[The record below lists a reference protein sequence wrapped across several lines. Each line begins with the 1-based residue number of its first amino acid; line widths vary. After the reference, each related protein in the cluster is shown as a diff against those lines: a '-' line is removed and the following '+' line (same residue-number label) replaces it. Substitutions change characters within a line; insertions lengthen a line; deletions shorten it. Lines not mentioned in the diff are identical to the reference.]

1 MDAVLGIR
9 VTEHARQTPNIS
21 LKRHFAVG
29 PPHDVLRLL
38 AEASFLWAAGDFI
51 PHGYTAPGPARP
63 LQSQRH
69 SGQLPPI
76 DEQADGR
83 TGLGNAAGVLQPCR
97 RPEHPTQLIHLVRI
111 EVGQRLFFAHAAVL
125 FAGAAV
131 LGGLAAAAAGIGRVG
146 NDGIEA
152 VRFKLTEDLQRI
164 PVQNRPAVTKGVSSL
179 ALFLDLFAIA
189 YSGKTE
195 YLEELKKAVHL
206 NEEMIGKATSFIQ
219 LHYKEFSSMSWVYSC
234 GAGANYG
241 TALESALKMGETIH
255 IPSCCYE
262 IEEYIHGPN
271 LQLTPQY
278 NVIFF
283 DGNDVASHRVEQVYK
298 ATRKVSERAYLI
310 SNNPGLADDDHVLSL
325 SGTVSSELSPIV
337 YLPFVQL
344 LSFIISNDLHSIY
357 QHPLLKEFKAIAAAK
372 TENFVNYDGDD

>member
-1 MDAVLGIR
+1 MISTYQRLKDNLEYLKLKKASESLDEVIDFITANELSF
-9 VTEHARQTPNIS
+9 TEG
-21 LKRHFAVG
+21 L
-29 PPHDVLRLL
+29 LRLTDVEMDHRKTNL
-38 AEASFLWAAGDFI
+38 IKAMVKVGAFPFI
-51 PHGYTAPGPARP
+51 KENDLVLVVT
-63 LQSQRH
+63 QS
-69 SGQLPPI
+69 
-76 DEQADGR
+76 
-83 TGLGNAAGVLQPCR
+83 GLSTNA
-97 RPEHPTQLIHLVRI
+97 
-111 EVGQRLFFAHAAVL
+111 
-125 FAGAAV
+125 
-131 LGGLAAAAAGIGRVG
+131 
-146 NDGIEA
+146 IEA
-152 VRFKLTEDLQRI
+152 LKIIKKKQCRAICLTGNKNSDVKDVADVVIEYGVGEEL
-164 PVQNRPAVTKGVSSL
+164 VGYVTKGVSSL

-189 YSGKTE
+189 YSGKSE

-325 SGTVSSELSPIV
+325 SDTVSSELCPLV

>member
-1 MDAVLGIR
+1 MNKLTMFDYVK
-9 VTEHARQTPNIS
+9 ETP
-21 LKRHFAVG
+21 
-29 PPHDVLRLL
+29 DVLRTNIEQYTTLVDPLMKEVQQKEIKRILL
-38 AEASFLWAAGDFI
+38 VASGSSHNAC
-51 PHGYTAPGPARP
+51 YCAR
-63 LQSQRH
+63 SFVEKV
-69 SGQLPPI
+69 SGL
-76 DEQADGR
+76 E
-83 TGLGNAAGVLQPCR
+83 
-97 RPEHPTQLIHLVRI
+97 VRI
-111 EVGQRLFFAHAAVL
+111 ITKKKECRAICLTGNKNSDVKDVADVVIEYGVGEEL
-125 FAGAAV
+125 
-131 LGGLAAAAAGIGRVG
+131 VG
-146 NDGIEA
+146 Y
-152 VRFKLTEDLQRI
+152 
-164 PVQNRPAVTKGVSSL
+164 VTKGVSSL

-195 YLEELKKAVHL
+195 YLDELKKAADL
-206 NEEMIGKATSFIQ
+206 NEEMIDQATNFIQ
-219 LHYKEFSSMSWVYSC
+219 QHYKNFSSMSWVYSC

-283 DGNDVASHRVEQVYK
+283 DGNDGASRRVEQVYK
-298 ATRKVSERAYLI
+298 ATRKVTNRAYLI
-310 SNNPGLADDDHVLSL
+310 SNNPQLSSDDHVLSL
-325 SGTVSSELSPIV
+325 SDTVSSELSPLV

-344 LSFIISNDLHSIY
+344 LSFIVSNDLHSIY

>member
-1 MDAVLGIR
+1 MEKLTMLDYVK
-9 VTEHARQTPNIS
+9 ETP
-21 LKRHFAVG
+21 G
-29 PPHDVLRLL
+29 VLRTNIEQYTTLVEPLMKEVQQKEIKRILL
-38 AEASFLWAAGDFI
+38 VASGSSHNAC
-51 PHGYTAPGPARP
+51 YCAR
-63 LQSQRH
+63 SFVEKV
-69 SGQLPPI
+69 SGL
-76 DEQADGR
+76 E
-83 TGLGNAAGVLQPCR
+83 
-97 RPEHPTQLIHLVRI
+97 VRI
-111 EVGQRLFFAHAAVL
+111 ITPYTFTQS
-125 FAGAAV
+125 
-131 LGGLAAAAAGIGRVG
+131 GLSTNA
-146 NDGIEA
+146 IEA
-152 VRFKLTEDLQRI
+152 LKIIKKKECRAICLTGNKNSDVKDVADIVIEYGVGEEL
-164 PVQNRPAVTKGVSSL
+164 VGYVTKGVSSL

-195 YLEELKKAVHL
+195 YLDELKKAADL
-206 NEEMIGKATSFIQ
+206 NEEMIDQATNFIQ
-219 LHYKEFSSMSWVYSC
+219 QHYKNFSSMSWVYSC

-283 DGNDVASHRVEQVYK
+283 DGNDGASRRVEQVYK
-298 ATRKVSERAYLI
+298 ATRKVTNRVYLI
-310 SNNPGLADDDHVLSL
+310 SNNPQLSSDEHVLSL
-325 SGTVSSELSPIV
+325 SDTVSSELSPLV

-344 LSFIISNDLHSIY
+344 LSYIVSNDLHSIY

>member
-1 MDAVLGIR
+1 MNKLTMLDYVK
-9 VTEHARQTPNIS
+9 ETP
-21 LKRHFAVG
+21 
-29 PPHDVLRLL
+29 DVLKTNIEQYTTLVDPLMKEVQQKEIKRILL
-38 AEASFLWAAGDFI
+38 VASGSSYNAC
-51 PHGYTAPGPARP
+51 YCARSFVEKVSS
-63 LQSQRH
+63 L
-69 SGQLPPI
+69 
-76 DEQADGR
+76 E
-83 TGLGNAAGVLQPCR
+83 
-97 RPEHPTQLIHLVRI
+97 VRI
-111 EVGQRLFFAHAAVL
+111 ITPYTFTYYENNIKENDLVL
-125 FAGAAV
+125 V
-131 LGGLAAAAAGIGRVG
+131 LTQSGLSTNA
-146 NDGIEA
+146 IEA
-152 VRFKLTEDLQRI
+152 LKIIKKKECRAICLTGNKNSDVKDVADIVIEYGVGEEL
-164 PVQNRPAVTKGVSSL
+164 VGYVTKGVSSL

-195 YLEELKKAVHL
+195 YLDELKKAADL
-206 NEEMIGKATSFIQ
+206 NEEMIDQATNFIQ
-219 LHYKEFSSMSWVYSC
+219 QHYKNFSSMSWVYSC

-283 DGNDVASHRVEQVYK
+283 DGNDGASRRVEQVYK
-298 ATRKVSERAYLI
+298 ATRKVTNRVYLI
-310 SNNPGLADDDHVLSL
+310 SNNPQLSSDEHVLSL
-325 SGTVSSELSPIV
+325 SDTVSSELSPLV

-344 LSFIISNDLHSIY
+344 LSFIVSNDLHSIY